1 MLIETYQGDLSK
13 ITIREISGRIH
24 ISAGLINYHF
34 GNKQK
39 LMEACVQK
47 IIAGIVK
54 AYRPEVLSPSFLAE
68 KEAFL
73 FQANLLWV
81 RFFLF
86 FCSSILSAM
95 YPFMEE
101 GKYDINMI

>member
-86 FCSSILSAM
+86 FA
-95 YPFMEE
+95 YPFYQQCIHLWKKENT
-101 GKYDINMI
+101 IST